1 MTTDHK
7 ANQESEIPVSFEE
20 ALRLA
25 AKEYAEKT
33 DAEIPEEHTFSDR
46 HNEKIAA
53 VFNAAHEKSKNVH
66 KITTRRRMRWFSAAC
81 ACLAVT
87 LCLTLSI
94 SAVREATWKSMVTWY
109 DNHMELNREVPQDA
123 PDLLETIYV
132 PTYLPDGYNGA
143 DVVMESI
150 GMYVVDYYKGDDVEA
165 AADAGKLIGYHQM
178 PLDGMTAV
186 NNEHCTIEDC
196 TVNGH
201 PGIFITY
208 DPDWGCAR
216 SLYWDDGSYA
226 YSLHVE
232 DSEISDKEILE
243 IAESL
248 RERDEQ

>member
-53 VFNAAHEKSKNVH
+53 VFDAAHEKSKNVP

-81 ACLAVT
+81 ACVAVAA
-87 LCLTLSI
+87 CLTLSI
-94 SAVREATWKSMVTWY
+94 SAVREAIWKSMVTWY

-132 PTYLPDGYNGA
+132 PAYLPDGYNGA

-150 GMYVVDYYKGDDVEA
+150 GMYVVDYYKGDDVES

-232 DSEISDKEILE
+232 DSEISDKEILK

>member
-53 VFNAAHEKSKNVH
+53 VFDAAHEKSKNVP

-81 ACLAVT
+81 ACFAVAA
-87 LCLTLSI
+87 CLTLSI
-94 SAVREATWKSMVTWY
+94 SAVREAIWKSMVTWY

-132 PTYLPDGYNGA
+132 PAYLPDGYNGA

-150 GMYVVDYYKGDDVEA
+150 GMYVVDYYKGDDVESA
-165 AADAGKLIGYHQM
+165 
-178 PLDGMTAV
+178 
-186 NNEHCTIEDC
+186 
-196 TVNGH
+196 
-201 PGIFITY
+201 
-208 DPDWGCAR
+208 AR
-216 SLYWDDGSYA
+216 SCTTAPSTTT
-226 YSLHVE
+226 E
-232 DSEISDKEILE
+232 T
-243 IAESL
+243 
-248 RERDEQ
+248 

>member
-33 DAEIPEEHTFSDR
+33 DTEILEEHTFSDR

-53 VFNAAHEKSKNVH
+53 VFDAAHEKSKNVS
-66 KITTRRRMRWFSAAC
+66 KIAPRRRMRWFSAAC

-94 SAVREATWKSMVTWY
+94 SAVREAIWKSMVTWY
-109 DNHMELNREVPQDA
+109 DNHMELNHEVPEDA
-123 PDLLETIYV
+123 PELLETVYV
-132 PTYLPDGYNGA
+132 PAYLPDGYNGA

-150 GMYVVDYYKGDDVEA
+150 GMYVVDYYKGDDVES

-232 DSEISDKEILE
+232 DSEISDKEILK